1 MKQAADLTNVTKDEA
16 IILAWFA
23 DFLGE
28 DCDDDGIKSL
38 SAYLDHCKVKL
49 QTGMTAGES
58 ILAHYRNPVGYDIDR
73 AAMDLRTWP
82 PIADR
87 IRELQ
92 SQKAEARSK
101 AKNRTNAASKAKRL
115 AAANGVDRGHLPK

>member
-1 MKQAADLTNVTKDEA
+1 MKQAADLTEDEA

-28 DCDDDGIKSL
+28 DCDDDGIKSF
-38 SAYLDHCKVKL
+38 SAYLDHCRVKL

-58 ILAHYRNPVGYDIDR
+58 ILVHYRNPLGYDIDR

-82 PIADR
+82 PIAAR
-87 IRELQ
+87 LLELQ
-92 SQKAEARSK
+92 SQKAEARAK
-101 AKNRTNAASKAKRL
+101 AKNRTNAQSKVRRM
-115 AAANGVDRGHLPK
+115 AAANGLGAGHIPN